1 MGSPICCPRPL
12 PAAVDHP
19 RKAAFRNQKP
29 SVPRYCYLFISK
41 FTDRRELSVGVLC
54 ITQGTI
60 ATRPDPRCGC
70 KFINLES
77 GVLRIT
83 KAKFQTAGLCRA
95 SACRVRVFSGL
106 GQLLIPKSAC
116 LRWSTAAAA
125 LSPPWF
131 LQPEAFST
139 KVLLSLH
146 FQVRRPRAF

>member
-1 MGSPICCPRPL
+1 MERCEAEIQVAGASLQGRRSGWPRRPVIVPPRPL

-95 SACRVRVFSGL
+95 SACRVRVFSEL
-106 GQLLIPKSAC
+106 GQLLLPKSAC

-125 LSPPWF
+125 VSD
-131 LQPEAFST
+131 
-139 KVLLSLH
+139 
-146 FQVRRPRAF
+146 